1 MHIFHSV
8 CLKHTKFNY
17 IILPTASGEGQE
29 HKSCQEDCQKFL
41 KVFHDSNLLFISAKC
56 KVHNAKLFLC
66 EGDEEMLINFAFS
79 I

>member
-1 MHIFHSV
+1 MKTNAKCIVNAKCRMQNAKLFLFLGDENKCKVHSAKCIV
-8 CLKHTKFNY
+8 N
-17 IILPTASGEGQE
+17 
-29 HKSCQEDCQKFL
+29 
-41 KVFHDSNLLFISAKC
+41 AKC